1 MSEPQTFA
9 AARFSTENLREHDR
23 LAAWR
28 EFYSRMALWIDAE
41 PSEPFDCALVSRTLP
56 DLQLFSSKMSAVR
69 ITRMGTLTGGETDDL
84 AFMIN
89 HAGAITASE
98 PRRGTTLEAGEAVL
112 MSGSDISAFRRHS
125 TGASLSLRIPRAA
138 LSPIVANIDDS
149 VMRKIPQ
156 NTGAL
161 WLLTNYASAVVD
173 DEALASP
180 EIRAAAVHHIH
191 DLVALT
197 LGATRQGTE
206 IARLRGLPAARL
218 KLAKTYILANSGRH
232 DLSVGA
238 VAAQLGV
245 TPRNVQQLFERDG
258 TTFSAYV
265 LARRLACAHRM
276 LAAAR
281 FTHLAI
287 GAIAYEVGFGD
298 LSYFNRSF
306 RQRFGVT
313 PRDVRNGQRN

>member
-1 MSEPQTFA
+1 MAEPQTFA
-9 AARFSTENLREHDR
+9 AARFSTESLREHDR

-41 PSEPFDCALVSRTLP
+41 PSEPFDCTLVSRALP

-69 ITRMGTLTGGETDDL
+69 ITRMSRFAADDTDDL

-89 HAGAITASE
+89 HAGNITASE
-98 PRRGTTLEAGEAVL
+98 PMRGTTLEAGEAVL
-112 MSGSDISAFRRHS
+112 MSGNDISAFRRHS
-125 TGASLSLRIPRAA
+125 AGASLSLRIPRAI
-138 LSPIVANIDDS
+138 LSPIVADIDGA
-149 VMRKIPQ
+149 VMHKIPQ

-161 WLLTNYASAVVD
+161 RLLANYASALVE
-173 DEALASP
+173 DEALTSP
-180 EIRAAAVHHIH
+180 EIRAAAVHHVH

-197 LGATRQGTE
+197 LGATRQGAE

-218 KLAKTYILANSGRH
+218 KLAKSYILANSGRH
-232 DLSVGA
+232 DLSVRA

-265 LARRLACAHRM
+265 LARRLTRAHRM
-276 LAAAR
+276 LTAPR
-281 FTHLAI
+281 FAHLAI

-306 RQRFGVT
+306 KQRFGVT
-313 PRDVRNGQRN
+313 PRDVRNGQRT